1 MLGIRDVKKV
11 VSKLPEDMMT
21 LRPENLDPAQ
31 LAALSNMILA
41 LQQEA

>member
-1 MLGIRDVKKV
+1 MLGIRDVKHV

-21 LRPENLDPAQ
+21 LRPENLDPEQ
-31 LAALSNMILA
+31 LAALSNMTLE